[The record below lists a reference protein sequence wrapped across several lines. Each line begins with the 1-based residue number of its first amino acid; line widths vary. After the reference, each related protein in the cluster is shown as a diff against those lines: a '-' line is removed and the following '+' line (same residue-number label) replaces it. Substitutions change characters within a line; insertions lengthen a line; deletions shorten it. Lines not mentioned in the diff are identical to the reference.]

1 MGNFCLK
8 TKKKI
13 CSICQKE
20 KTVVKNCW
28 ANMARN
34 PRNSKGQGQTH
45 TLLWKSFFIFFWFNS
60 RNICTYGA
68 FVSFFTSLIF
78 REIDVYK
85 YYTGESKLDL
95 GSAHGT
101 RITLPSRR
109 LMHVR
114 STFEIGSLGKSSQ
127 SRRGQNVSI
136 CFSVGV
142 HLLVV
147 LAYVCLESQKPIS
160 KKHASASLGFVLFVW
175 I

>member
-1 MGNFCLK
+1 MDNFFLK
-8 TKKKI
+8 TKKEDLFHLRKG
-13 CSICQKE
+13 KDGRE
-20 KTVVKNCW
+20 KW
-28 ANMARN
+28 L
-34 PRNSKGQGQTH
+34 SKYGEKPAQQQRTGTNTYGVMERFLYFLTH
-45 TLLWKSFFIFFWFNS
+45 EISVH
-60 RNICTYGA
+60 GA

-78 REIDVYK
+78 REMDVYK

-114 STFEIGSLGKSSQ
+114 SKFEIGSLGKSPQ

-142 HLLVV
+142 Q
-147 LAYVCLESQKPIS
+147 YIS
-160 KKHASASLGFVLFVW
+160 KCLFGKSKANQ
-175 I
+175 

>member
-1 MGNFCLK
+1 
-8 TKKKI
+8 
-13 CSICQKE
+13 
-20 KTVVKNCW
+20 
-28 ANMARN
+28 MARN

-45 TLLWKSFFIFFWFNS
+45 TVLWKGFFIFLTHEIS
-60 RNICTYGA
+60 VHGA

-78 REIDVYK
+78 REMDVYK

-114 STFEIGSLGKSSQ
+114 STFEIDSLGKSPQ

-136 CFSVGV
+136 CLSVGV
-142 HLLVV
+142 HILV
-147 LAYVCLESQKPIS
+147 YVCLESQKPIS
-160 KKHASASLGFVLFVW
+160 KKHASAS
-175 I
+175 

>member
-1 MGNFCLK
+1 MGNFFLK

-45 TLLWKSFFIFFWFNS
+45 TVLWKSFSLFFGLTHEIS
-60 RNICTYGA
+60 AHGA

-78 REIDVYK
+78 GKMDVYK

-114 STFEIGSLGKSSQ
+114 SKFEIGSLGKSPQ

-142 HLLVV
+142 Q
-147 LAYVCLESQKPIS
+147 YIS
-160 KKHASASLGFVLFVW
+160 KCLFGKSKANQ
-175 I
+175 